1 MRLYVYRD
9 AKDSARVMISP
20 LDRSMKWLI
29 DGVEWKLV
37 GALFVD
43 ESQAMVLDTDEP
55 SKSFIGMQETSES
68 QDDL

>member
-9 AKDSARVMISP
+9 ARDSARTMITP
-20 LDRSMKWLI
+20 LDHGMTWLI

-43 ESQAMVLDTDEP
+43 ESQAMILDTDEP
-55 SKSFIGMQETSES
+55 LNHISIQRTVKV
-68 QDDL
+68 

>member
-9 AKDSARVMISP
+9 ARDSARVMITP
-20 LDRSMKWLI
+20 LDRGNRGMVWLI

-43 ESQAMVLDTDEP
+43 DDQAMILDTDEP
-55 SKSFIGMQETSES
+55 SKNFIGSQET
-68 QDDL
+68 